1 MPPLVHVGP
10 EAEERFVAAV
20 REGGAE
26 VAADPAEA
34 DAVVWLA
41 GDPAA
46 LRAVL
51 HPGVRWVQLQSAGVE
66 EWLANGVVDED
77 RTWTSAAGA
86 YGETVA
92 DHALALLIAGRRRLA
107 ECARAERW
115 DAELA
120 GRPLFGATVAI
131 VGAGGIG
138 RALIALL
145 APWHCHV
152 IAVTRS
158 GREVEGA
165 AECVAAGELER
176 VWPRAEIAVIAA
188 PATDA
193 TARLVGT
200 EQLAALPPGAWL
212 VNVARGSL
220 VDTDALVD
228 ALAAGRLGGAALD
241 VTDPEP
247 LPEGHPLWREPRAL
261 ITPHAANPT
270 EARLRAL
277 ADFTRANVAR
287 FARGEEL
294 RGIID
299 TGRGY

>member
-1 MPPLVHVGP
+1 M
-10 EAEERFVAAV
+10 
-20 REGGAE
+20 
-26 VAADPAEA
+26 
-34 DAVVWLA
+34 
-41 GDPAA
+41 
-46 LRAVL
+46 
-51 HPGVRWVQLQSAGVE
+51 RWVQLQSAGVE
-66 EWLANGVVDED
+66 DWLADGAIDED

-107 ECARAERW
+107 ESARAQRW
-115 DAELA
+115 DPELA

-145 APWHCHV
+145 APWRCHV

-165 AECVAAGELER
+165 AESVAAAELER
-176 VWPRAEIAVIAA
+176 VWPRAEVAVIAA

-193 TARLVGT
+193 TSRLVGA

-212 VNVARGSL
+212 VNVARGAL
-220 VDTDALVD
+220 VDTDALVE

-247 LPEGHPLWREPRAL
+247 LPDGHPLWREPRAL

-287 FARGEEL
+287 FVRGEEL

>member
-1 MPPLVHVGP
+1 MFLD
-10 EAEERFVAAV
+10 AV
-20 REGGAE
+20 REGGGE
-26 VAADPAEA
+26 VVDDPAAAEA
-34 DAVVWLA
+34 IVWLA
-41 GDPAA
+41 GEPEA

-66 EWLANGVVDED
+66 QWLEEGVIDEA
-77 RTWTSAAGA
+77 RAWTSAAGA

-107 ECARAERW
+107 ECARAQRW
-115 DAELA
+115 DPELA
-120 GRPLFGATVAI
+120 GRPLFGSTVAI

-145 APWHCHV
+145 APWRCHV

-165 AECVAAGELER
+165 AESVAAADLDG
-176 VWPRAEIAVIAA
+176 VWPRADVVVVAA

-193 TARLVGT
+193 TARLVGAQ
-200 EQLAALPPGAWL
+200 ELAALPPDAWL
-212 VNVARGSL
+212 VNVARGTL
-220 VDTDALVD
+220 VDTDALVE
-228 ALAAGRLGGAALD
+228 ALAAGRIGGAALD

-247 LPEGHPLWREPRAL
+247 LPDGHPLWGEPRAL

-277 ADFTRANVAR
+277 ADFTRANVER
-287 FARGEEL
+287 FARGEEPA
-294 RGIID
+294 GIID